1 MFPER
6 FRDSFIYKEIFI
18 DKKED
23 KSQWE
28 RVWEKESN
36 NKIN

>member
-6 FRDSFIYKEIFI
+6 FWDSFIYKEFFI

-23 KSQWE
+23 KSQRE
-28 RVWEKESN
+28 RV
-36 NKIN
+36 

>member
-6 FRDSFIYKEIFI
+6 FWDSFIYKEIFI

-23 KSQWE
+23 KSQRE
-28 RVWEKESN
+28 RV
-36 NKIN
+36 